1 MKKSFETILL
11 FVLVSMGN
19 IYAQL
24 DFKISTNKT
33 DYAYGE
39 TIYIACT
46 VSNNTDSTINIL
58 LSDYKSCQ
66 AEFKLDN
73 FKSYEWTTCSP
84 LSEELIFYPKSLK
97 KYYWTVD
104 PNRFGLP
111 DIEGSH
117 KLVGYYS
124 YELPP
129 YSSSNNIDLL
139 DSLYFNAP
147 VFLGGQLV
155 VGFPAQNDSLVSELK
170 DSLEVA
176 VIQRDDFPTGIVE
189 TWQVLDVYLDS
200 LFNKLEN
207 DKRLDHIQYNRTIQY
222 DSIST
227 ITVVESTNKL
237 IDKYYLSDAYPNP
250 FNPTTKIKYEISKTG
265 LVTLKVYDILGG
277 EVATLVN
284 EEKLTG
290 SYEVEFDGS
299 NLSSGVYFYR
309 MQSGDFIDTKKFVL
323 IK

>member
-11 FVLVSMGN
+11 SILVSMGN

-33 DYAYGE
+33 DYVYGE
-39 TIYIACT
+39 TIYITCT

-58 LSDYKSCQ
+58 LSDFKSCQ

-73 FKSYEWTTCSP
+73 FKSYEWTTCFP
-84 LSEELIFYPKSLK
+84 LSEELIFYPKSIK
-97 KYYWTVD
+97 RYYWTVD

-155 VGFPAQNDSLVSELK
+155 VGFPEQNDSLVSELK
-170 DSLEVA
+170 DSLEVT
-176 VIQRDDFPTGIVE
+176 VIQRDDFPEGIVE
-189 TWQVLDVYLDS
+189 IWQVLDIYLDS
-200 LFNKLEN
+200 LYNKLEN
-207 DKRLDHIQYNRTIQY
+207 DKRLDHIQYNRKIQY
-222 DSIST
+222 DSISA
-227 ITVVESTNKL
+227 ITEVESINGL
-237 IDKYYLSDAYPNP
+237 IDTYYLSDAYPNP
-250 FNPTTKIKYEISKTG
+250 FNPSTTIRYRIPEAG
-265 LVTLKVYDILGG
+265 LVTLKVYDVLGR

-299 NLSSGVYFYR
+299 NLSSGVYFY
-309 MQSGDFIDTKKFVL
+309 QLKAGSFIQTRKMICLK
-323 IK
+323 

>member
-24 DFKISTNKT
+24 DIKISTNKT

-39 TIYIACT
+39 TIYITCT
-46 VSNNTDSTINIL
+46 VSNTTDSTINIL

-66 AEFKLDN
+66 AEFEFDN

-84 LSEELIFYPKSLK
+84 LSEELIFYPKSSK

-111 DIEGSH
+111 DIEGTH

-139 DSLYFNAP
+139 DSLYFDAP

-155 VGFPAQNDSLVSELK
+155 VGFPEQNDSLVSELK
-170 DSLEVA
+170 DSLEVT
-176 VIQRDDFPTGIVE
+176 VIQRDDFPEGIVVI
-189 TWQVLDVYLDS
+189 WQVLGVYLDS

-207 DKRLDHIQYNRTIQY
+207 DKRLDHIQYNRKIQY

-227 ITVVESTNKL
+227 ITAVEPINGL

-250 FNPTTKIKYEISKTG
+250 FNPTTMIRYRIPERG
-265 LVTLKVYDILGG
+265 LVTLKVYDAIGTEIETIADG
-277 EVATLVN
+277 YYPAGVHEVI
-284 EEKLTG
+284 
-290 SYEVEFDGS
+290 FDAS
-299 NLSSGVYFYR
+299 KLSSGIYLYR
-309 MQSGDFIDTKKFVL
+309 INTGTYQATRKMMVVK
-323 IK
+323 